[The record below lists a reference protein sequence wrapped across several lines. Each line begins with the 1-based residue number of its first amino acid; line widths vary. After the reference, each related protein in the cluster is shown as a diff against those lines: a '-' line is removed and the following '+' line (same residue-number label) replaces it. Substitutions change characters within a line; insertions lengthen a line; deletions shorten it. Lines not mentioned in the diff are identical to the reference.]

1 MNFIPHDKVI
11 TDLKNMSDAQIESTI
26 LSTKSCIGI
35 MEQLQVDFDKLRF
48 DGCINRVNAFLNLVR
63 DESDKR
69 QEKTR

>member
-11 TDLKNMSDAQIESTI
+11 TDLKNMSDAQIEMTI
-26 LSTKSCIGI
+26 LSTQSCIGI

-48 DGCINRVNAFLNLVR
+48 DGCINRVNAFLNLAKE
-63 DESDKR
+63 ESERR